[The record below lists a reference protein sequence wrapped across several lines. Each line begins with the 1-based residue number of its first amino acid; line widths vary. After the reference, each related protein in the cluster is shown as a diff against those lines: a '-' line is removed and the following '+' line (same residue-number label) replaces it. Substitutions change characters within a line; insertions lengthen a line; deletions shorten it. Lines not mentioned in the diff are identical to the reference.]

1 MNLEINTAF
10 SLNRHCHTHKI
21 CSFKSASVL
30 KSFIRQFRIE
40 GVEDPSD
47 PSPRGPGPK
56 GAVCGAAGFRW
67 REFMEKVKPSLE
79 DTERQP
85 SDQN

>member
-1 MNLEINTAF
+1 MRTKFVALE
-10 SLNRHCHTHKI
+10 
-21 CSFKSASVL
+21 SASVL

-67 REFMEKVKPSLE
+67 REFMEKVKSEVLKIMR
-79 DTERQP
+79 DNHQTKIKISK
-85 SDQN
+85 SDIT